1 MKRIADEFNDATRKS
16 AKHAKNC
23 ARPPL
28 LVAFGAVT
36 LPSREDVLPII
47 QLAITPVI
55 LMSGIGA
62 VLLSMT
68 QRMGRIV
75 DRTRSLA
82 GLVRQEKDAGERE
95 HLVSQLTIM
104 FRRAKLL
111 RFAMTM
117 ATTSVFV
124 SGLLVVVIFVSALT
138 RLELSAFILVLFV
151 VSVSFLLLGLAT
163 FIRDVFLSL
172 AALRREVE
180 RALKVPSVQDQP

>member
-1 MKRIADEFNDATRKS
+1 MN
-16 AKHAKNC
+16 
-23 ARPPL
+23 
-28 LVAFGAVT
+28 
-36 LPSREDVLPII
+36 LPTQDNVLPII

-75 DRTRSLA
+75 DRTRTLA
-82 GLVRQEKDAGERE
+82 AQLRTEKDTAEGA
-95 HLVSQLTIM
+95 HLVAQLNVL
-104 FRRAKLL
+104 FRRAKWM

-117 ATTSVFV
+117 ATMSVFV

-138 RLELSAFILVLFV
+138 QHELSLAILMLFIT
-151 VSVSFLLLGLAT
+151 SVSLLLLGLAA

-172 AALRREVE
+172 
-180 RALKVPSVQDQP
+180 RALGSEVDRAMTVAPTAPSKPAR